1 MLFRSRASRVLTAE
15 AVVGFTFAALLLL
28 FPDRL
33 LELYG
38 ISTGSGPVALARLIG
53 AELLGLNVASVVALR
68 GDRRS
73 LVPVVRGHLVN
84 DAVAALVAFTAVVG
98 GVGNGFVWSLVAV
111 YGVFALA
118 HVWVLLARPRRF
130 G

>member
-1 MLFRSRASRVLTAE
+1 ME
-15 AVVGFTFAALLLL
+15 AIVGFTFAALLLIV
-28 FPDRL
+28 PGRL
-33 LELYG
+33 LDVYG
-38 ISTGSGPVALARLIG
+38 IASGPSASVLGRLLG

-84 DAVAALVAFTAVVG
+84 DAVGALVALTAVVG

>member
-1 MLFRSRASRVLTAE
+1 MDQERASRVLTAE

-53 AELLGLNVASVVALR
+53 AELLGLNVASVVGVR
-68 GDRRS
+68 GDRRV
-73 LVPVVRGHLVN
+73 LAPLVRGHLVN
-84 DAVAALVAFTAVVG
+84 DLVGALVALGAILG
-98 GVGNGFVWSLVAV
+98 GVGNGFVWSLVVA
-111 YGVFALA
+111 YGLFALL
-118 HVWVLLARPRRF
+118 HTWVLLARPGRF